1 MVTKLVQQ
9 FIKEI
14 VRFVGLLVKS
24 FVKLFISFIL
34 AEHNLLIRVIQLWL
48 LVLTIVVLNYFEFK
62 IFIDLSIKLN
72 QKLVE

>member
-24 FVKLFISFIL
+24 FVKLSISFIL
-34 AEHNLLIRVIQLWL
+34 AEHNLLIRVIQLKL
-48 LVLTIVVLNYFEFK
+48 LVLTIVVLNY
-62 IFIDLSIKLN
+62 
-72 QKLVE
+72 

>member
-24 FVKLFISFIL
+24 FVKLSISFIL

-48 LVLTIVVLNYFEFK
+48 LVLTIVVLNY
-62 IFIDLSIKLN
+62 
-72 QKLVE
+72 